1 MMLSAET
8 KAILLLT
15 CPLLGPSGGEGQKVL
30 TPTNFRK
37 LLQACATEGIAL
49 SELVEPDFERRVK
62 SFPESIDHQ
71 HVSSLLS
78 RGFQLSQVLDS
89 WARQNFWVTTS
100 YESDYPSKIAG
111 KLRDSAP
118 PYIIGVGSKE
128 IFNDLALGVV
138 GSRNLSEDQL
148 DLARS
153 YGRMAANE
161 NVPIVSGFARGA
173 DQAAMYESVSR
184 GGRAIGV
191 MAEKMSRA
199 AISPETREWI
209 HNEQLTFVT
218 TFDPNAGFNVGSAM
232 QRNKYIYAL
241 SDAVLVV
248 DTKENE
254 GGTWAGAQE
263 QLKKYHFAPV
273 YVEEGIVTEGL
284 NALRKLGASDIRIAD
299 VSRNLREFLRA
310 SNQNPIIEEQ
320 VVTKQL
326 GLFD

>member
-1 MMLSAET
+1 MLS
-8 KAILLLT
+8 
-15 CPLLGPSGGEGQKVL
+15 
-30 TPTNFRK
+30 PTSYRK
-37 LLQACATEGIAL
+37 LLQACASEGIAL
-49 SELVEPDFERRVK
+49 AELVEPNFERRIK
-62 SFPESIDHQ
+62 SFPEGIDHQ
-71 HVSSLLS
+71 LVSSLLS
-78 RGFQLSQVLDS
+78 RGFQLSQVLDT

-100 YESDYPSKIAG
+100 YEPGYPSKLAE
-111 KLRDSAP
+111 KLNDSAP
-118 PYIIGVGSKE
+118 PYIIGAGSKE
-128 IFNDLALGVV
+128 IFDDLALGVV
-138 GSRNLSEDQL
+138 GSRNLSEEQL

-191 MAEKMSRA
+191 LADKMSKA
-199 AISPETREWI
+199 AISADTREWI

-218 TFDPNAGFNVGSAM
+218 TFDPNAGFNVGNAM

-273 YVEEGIVTEGL
+273 CVEEGIATEGL
-284 NALRKLGASDIRIAD
+284 NALRKLGASDIRIQD
-299 VSRNLREFLRA
+299 LDQNLREFLRA
-310 SNQNPIIEEQ
+310 SRTNVNLEIPVES
-320 VVTKQL
+320 KQL

>member
-1 MMLSAET
+1 MLSAET

-15 CPLLGPSGGEGQKVL
+15 CPLLGASGGEGQKVL
-30 TPTNFRK
+30 SPTSYRK
-37 LLQACATEGIAL
+37 LLQACASEGIAL
-49 SELVEPDFERRVK
+49 AELVEPNFERRIK
-62 SFPESIDHQ
+62 SFPEGIDHQ
-71 HVSSLLS
+71 LVSSLLS
-78 RGFQLSQVLDS
+78 RGFQLSQVLDT

-100 YESDYPSKIAG
+100 YEPGYPSKLAE
-111 KLRDSAP
+111 KLNDSAP
-118 PYIIGVGSKE
+118 PYIIGAGSKE
-128 IFNDLALGVV
+128 IFDDLALGVV
-138 GSRNLSEDQL
+138 GSRNLSEEQL

-191 MAEKMSRA
+191 LADKMSKA
-199 AISPETREWI
+199 AISADTREWI

-218 TFDPNAGFNVGSAM
+218 TFDPNAGFNVGNAM

-273 YVEEGIVTEGL
+273 YVEEGIATEGL
-284 NALRKLGASDIRIAD
+284 NALRKLGASDIRIQD
-299 VSRNLREFLRA
+299 LDQNLREFLRA
-310 SNQNPIIEEQ
+310 SRTNVNLEIPVES
-320 VVTKQL
+320 KQL